1 MKTRAAL
8 LRQIGVP
15 GPYAETRPL
24 QITEVELDPP
34 GFGEVL
40 IKIKVAGFC
49 HSDLSVING
58 DRPRGVPMVLG
69 HESSAEVVQTGPGV
83 SDLHPGDHVVM
94 VFVPSCGCCT
104 PCMEGRPALCEPGAA
119 ANTQGTLLS
128 GERRLHIGSEYL
140 NHHIGVS
147 CFADYAVV
155 SRRSCVKVNVDIS
168 HREAAL
174 FGCAVLTG
182 AGAVINRARLK
193 VGDTAAVVGLGGVGL
208 SALLAAVAGGA
219 RRVVAVDLS
228 DEKLALAKELG
239 ATHIINPK
247 ALKSDDDLLDAAGGR
262 VDYGFDM
269 AGAVPAFETAYKLT
283 RRGGATITSG
293 LPNPKLSF
301 PLSLSQMV
309 GEEREIRGSY
319 LGSGVPAVDINR
331 YIDLYR
337 AGRLPVDKLLGESFA
352 LDQVNEGFD
361 HLASGSSLRDA
372 VILEDVGAM

>member
-1 MKTRAAL
+1 MKINAAL
-8 LRQIGVP
+8 LREVGLP
-15 GPYAETRPL
+15 APYADSKPL
-24 QITEVELDPP
+24 HITQVELDPP

-40 IKIKVAGFC
+40 IKIKASGLC

-58 DRPRGVPMVLG
+58 DRPRGVPIVLG
-69 HESSAEVVQTGPGV
+69 HESSAEVVEVGAGV
-83 SDLHPGDHVVM
+83 SDLKRGDHVVM
-94 VFVPSCGCCT
+94 VFVPSCGCCN

-119 ANTQGTLLS
+119 ANTKGTLL
-128 GERRLHIGSEYL
+128 GGDRRLHIGDEYL
-140 NHHIGVS
+140 NHHTGIS
-147 CFADYAVV
+147 CFADHAVV

-182 AGAVINRARLK
+182 AGAVINRARIK
-193 VGDTAAVVGLGGVGL
+193 VGDTAAVVGMGGVGL

-219 RRVVAVDLS
+219 RRVVAIDLS
-228 DEKLALAKELG
+228 DEKLALAKKLG
-239 ATHIINPK
+239 ATHVVNPK
-247 ALKSDDDLLDAAGGR
+247 NVKSDADLFDMAGGH

-269 AGAVPAFETAYKLT
+269 AGAVAAFEMVYKLT
-283 RRGGATITSG
+283 RRGGVTITSG
-293 LPNPKLSF
+293 LPNPKFSF

-319 LGSGVPAVDINR
+319 LGSGVPAIDITR
-331 YIDLYR
+331 YIDLYK
-337 AGRLPVDKLLGESFA
+337 AGRLPIDQLLGKSFS

-372 VILEDVGAM
+372 IVF

>member
-15 GPYAETRPL
+15 GPYAQTRPL

-69 HESSAEVVQTGPGV
+69 HESSAEVVEVGPGV
-83 SDLHPGDHVVM
+83 SDLQAGDHVVM

-128 GERRLHIGSEYL
+128 GERRLHIGDEYL

-182 AGAVINRARLK
+182 AGAVVNRARLR

-219 RRVVAVDLS
+219 RRVVAIDLS
-228 DEKLALAKELG
+228 DEKLALAKQLG
-239 ATHIINPK
+239 ATHTINPK
-247 ALKSDDDLLDAAGGR
+247 TLKSEGDLIDAAGGR
-262 VDYGFDM
+262 VDFGFDM

-301 PLSLSQMV
+301 SLSLSQMV

-337 AGRLPVDKLLGESFA
+337 AGRLPVDKLLGESFT

-372 VILEDVGAM
+372 VIF